1 MATNMA
7 RIHDLFFAECE
18 ELLVRAE
25 HLLSAGACRAPDR
38 GAAVELHRCLHSIS
52 GAACML
58 GFEAVAAL
66 AGVFERGVER
76 LRDGSLRPDRE
87 IDKAALSGIF
97 ALRAGLAD
105 CRDGT
110 RHASG
115 IVETARIELARLCAD
130 ERTAVHPG
138 GDIELE
144 LRFAVS
150 RVVCSEVLL
159 DDMLEQ
165 LHGLGRVVRVE
176 RAEEREDGQWCIRI
190 ATDRPLTTLRDILD
204 KVVEPGTLRI
214 GRADRAEDAA
224 AVHEHADT
232 FGAAV
237 NAVLDGA
244 AELVANAQA
253 QVDAFGALLQGL
265 RDARGD
271 RTAWRED
278 GVLVESLR
286 RVGMTIRRGER
297 LAATLAASVELFAR
311 VAEQRRAVEAL
322 REVEARPGATHVA
335 DAPVIDERPLRSR
348 RQTARISPLPA
359 ARRRLGT
366 PVPKIRRAAGARSA
380 MEVDWERIGE

>member
-18 ELLVRAE
+18 ELLARAE

-52 GAACML
+52 GAARML
-58 GFEAVAAL
+58 GFDAVAAL

-115 IVETARIELARLCAD
+115 IVETARMGLARMCAD
-130 ERTAVHPG
+130 EPTAVPPG
-138 GDIELE
+138 GDAELE

-159 DDMLEQ
+159 EDMLEQ
-165 LHGLGRVVRVE
+165 LHTLGRLVRVE
-176 RAEEREDGQWCIRI
+176 RAEERADGQWCIRI
-190 ATDRPLTTLRDILD
+190 ATNRPVTTLRDILD

-214 GRADRAEDAA
+214 GAADGAEDAA
-224 AVHEHADT
+224 AVHEAADT

-244 AELVANAQA
+244 AGLVANAQA

-271 RTAWRED
+271 RGAWHH
-278 GVLVESLR
+278 GGALVESLR

-297 LAATLAASVELFAR
+297 LAATLAASIELLER
-311 VAEQRRAVEAL
+311 VADERRAAEAL
-322 REVEARPGATHVA
+322 RGAAHVA

-359 ARRRLGT
+359 VRRRLGT
-366 PVPKIRRAAGARSA
+366 PVPKIRRVVGARSA
-380 MEVDWERIGE
+380 MEADWERIGE